1 MHHDLYRS
9 DILDRAC
16 LCLHIALPGP
26 VNPALRPFLAGTA
39 LMRRISA
46 LLATLVL
53 ALGGCATWPDRIA
66 HTAIEAEQASVRGF
80 PAIRYWADADAA
92 VFDAMR
98 AAMARQAPSTR
109 PGAFLAISGGS
120 DNGAYG
126 AGFLKGW
133 SETGKR
139 PEFTIVSGVSTGAL
153 IAPFAFLGPE
163 YDDRLR
169 GFYTGVTRKDI
180 YRQRGVVGLLTQPS
194 IADTAPLAALIAQ
207 NIDEPL
213 LDAIAQEHRKGRR
226 LLVQTTNLDA
236 ARGVVWD
243 MGAIAQ
249 STDPRRLELFR
260 RVLLA
265 SASIPGLF
273 APVMIEVADGG
284 RIFREMHVD
293 GSATAGFLAIP
304 ESVLSRG
311 GSEGQQSR
319 DQIFVILNGRLRP
332 EYELVE
338 PATFAIVS
346 RALAT
351 VLSAHDRAS
360 LLNVQN
366 FARDNGIAFRISY
379 IGPEF
384 ALETEERFS
393 QAYMHELFDYGRL
406 RGRESA
412 WAGSIS
418 DTGEEPGS

>member
-1 MHHDLYRS
+1 
-9 DILDRAC
+9 
-16 LCLHIALPGP
+16 
-26 VNPALRPFLAGTA
+26 
-39 LMRRISA
+39 MRHTTV
-46 LLATLVL
+46 LLVTLVL

-66 HTAIEAEQASVRGF
+66 HTGLQAEQASVPGF
-80 PAIRYWADADAA
+80 PSVRYWADSDAA
-92 VFDAMR
+92 VFDGMR
-98 AAMARQAPSTR
+98 AEMAREAPSNR

-133 SETGKR
+133 SATGKR

-153 IAPFAFLGPE
+153 IAPFAFLGPD

-213 LDAIAQEHRKGRR
+213 LDAIADEHRKGRR

-243 MGAIAQ
+243 MGAIAT

-273 APVMIEVADGG
+273 APVMIEVTEGG
-284 RIFREMHVD
+284 RGFREMHVD
-293 GSATAGFLAIP
+293 GSVTAGFLAIP
-304 ESVLSRG
+304 ESVISRG
-311 GSEGQQSR
+311 GSGDGRSR

-332 EYELVE
+332 EYKLVE
-338 PATFAIVS
+338 PATLSIIS
-346 RALAT
+346 RALST
-351 VLSAHDRAS
+351 VLSAHDRAT

-366 FARDNGIAFRISY
+366 FSKDNGIAFRISY

-384 ALETEERFS
+384 AVETEERFS
-393 QAYMHELFDYGRL
+393 QSYMNELFDYGVA
-406 RGRESA
+406 RGGDSA
-412 WAGSIS
+412 WTGSIFETS
-418 DTGEEPGS
+418 EDPGN